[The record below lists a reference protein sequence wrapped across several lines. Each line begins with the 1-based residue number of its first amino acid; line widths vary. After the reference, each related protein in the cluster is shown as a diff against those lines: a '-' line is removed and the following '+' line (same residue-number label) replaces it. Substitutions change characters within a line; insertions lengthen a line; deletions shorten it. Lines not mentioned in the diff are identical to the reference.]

1 MREILLSLFSSKTF
15 KIALGW
21 ILFLGSLAML
31 ICGYSLELDKDS
43 FLYLFLTN
51 MGQVIFISVLF
62 SFLSTSAEFYGMFRK
77 MIEDVV
83 YTPGYIKKRV
93 DIEDIWERTS
103 EALFNS
109 KFPTISHTFLDAIK
123 RYYIPINEI
132 NFYNDYRIII
142 EIEWLDDEKK
152 WLKITYTVDFE
163 LHAINEKEFDFKS
176 RSWTNITD
184 GEKLRT
190 EDCSSTYTTM
200 TSIREY
206 CVNGKKVEPVKIGE
220 EFREDDKIETFSL
233 KLSGEKVYKIK
244 QIIEKT
250 MCLEVD
256 NFCSFNCK
264 WLVNNMNVQ
273 MFYPTDM
280 KVNFVSKGTAEDFNF
295 VNKRPGFLQYE
306 YKGLILRSQGYL
318 MILTK

>member
-1 MREILLSLFSSKTF
+1 MKEILLSIFSNRTF
-15 KIALGW
+15 KISLGW

-31 ICGYSLELDKDS
+31 ICGYSLDLDKNS

-51 MGQVIFISVLF
+51 VGQVIFISVLF

-77 MIEDVV
+77 MLEEVL

-109 KFPTISHTFLDAIK
+109 KFPTISHNFLDAIK
-123 RYYIPINEI
+123 KYYIPINEI
-132 NFYNDYRIII
+132 NFYNDYRVII
-142 EIEWLDDEKK
+142 EIEWLDNEKEWIK
-152 WLKITYTVDFE
+152 VIYNIDFE

-176 RSWTNITD
+176 RSWTKITEEEKTKSANTTSSFTTLTEIKEYYVD
-184 GEKLRT
+184 GQ
-190 EDCSSTYTTM
+190 
-200 TSIREY
+200 
-206 CVNGKKVEPVKIGE
+206 KVEPQKIGE
-220 EFREDDKIETFSL
+220 EIREEDKIETFNL
-233 KLSGEKVYKIK
+233 KLSGKKVYKIK
-244 QIIEKT
+244 QVIEKT

-256 NFCSFNCK
+256 NYCAFNCK

-273 MFYPTDM
+273 MFYPIDM
-280 KVNFVSKGTAEDFNF
+280 KVNFVSKGTAEEFNF

-318 MILTK
+318 IILTK

>member
-1 MREILLSLFSSKTF
+1 MKEILLSIFSSKTF
-15 KIALGW
+15 KVALGW

-31 ICGYSLELDKDS
+31 ICGYSLELNKNG

-51 MGQVIFISVLF
+51 VGQVIFISVLF

-77 MIEDVV
+77 MLEEVL

-109 KFPTISHTFLDAIK
+109 KFPTISHSFLDAIK

-132 NFYNDYRIII
+132 NFYNDYRVII
-142 EIEWLDDEKK
+142 EIDWLDDERK
-152 WLKITYTVDFE
+152 WLKLIYNVDFE
-163 LHAINEKEFDFKS
+163 LHAVNEKQFDFES

-184 GEKLRT
+184 QEKLNT
-190 EDCSSTYTTM
+190 EEGTSFFTTK
-200 TSIREY
+200 TEIKEY
-206 CVNGKKVEPVKIGE
+206 FVDEKPVEPVKVSE
-220 EFREDDKIETFSL
+220 EVREEDKVETF
-233 KLSGEKVYKIK
+233 KIALSGKKSYKIK
-244 QIIEKT
+244 QVIEKT
-250 MCLEVD
+250 MCIEVD
-256 NFCSFNCK
+256 NYCSFNCK

-273 MFYPTDM
+273 VFYPENM
-280 KVNFVSKGTAEDFNF
+280 NVNFVSKGTAEDFKF
-295 VNKRPGFLQYE
+295 VNKRSGFLQYE

-318 MILTK
+318 IILTK